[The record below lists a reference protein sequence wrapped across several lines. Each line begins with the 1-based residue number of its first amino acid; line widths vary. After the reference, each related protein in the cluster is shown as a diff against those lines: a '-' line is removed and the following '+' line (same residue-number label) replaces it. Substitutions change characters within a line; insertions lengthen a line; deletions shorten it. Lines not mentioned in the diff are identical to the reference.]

1 MFGFVFC
8 ATRLCLF
15 PGVFAVA
22 LAGASSQGNPRL
34 GKAKGEEVGF
44 TVEPRGF
51 RKDICDIGVN
61 EFLNELLCV
70 NLIRLSR
77 EKVTLPLQL

>member
-1 MFGFVFC
+1 M
-8 ATRLCLF
+8 
-15 PGVFAVA
+15 A
-22 LAGASSQGNPRL
+22 LAGASSQGSCRL
-34 GKAKGEEVGF
+34 GKARGEVEEL
-44 TVEPRGF
+44 TVEPRSFGKGIF
-51 RKDICDIGVN
+51 DIGVN

>member
-1 MFGFVFC
+1 MFPV
-8 ATRLCLF
+8 
-15 PGVFAVA
+15 VFAVA
-22 LAGASSQGNPRL
+22 LAGASSQDSSRL
-34 GKAKGEEVGF
+34 GNAQGEEGEF

-51 RKDICDIGVN
+51 RKDIFDIGVN
-61 EFLNELLCV
+61 EFLNKLLCV